1 MAQENPTL
9 TGQFD
14 GFLRP
19 EMAQPYF
26 EEARKRSSVQ
36 QLARQIPLGINGQEI
51 PYTTSKAT
59 ASWVSEAGHKPTT
72 ERGIALKSIKPHKI
86 AAISVVSAEVVRANP
101 GGYMELLKGDIA
113 EAFAVAFD
121 VAVYHGTN
129 SPFGAFIDQTSK
141 SVALGTAPA
150 AEGGVYKDVVN
161 GLDALVKDGKA
172 LNGFAFDKVVEP
184 TFLGNVDTIGRPL
197 FIDTPPVDTASVI
210 TPGRLIGRPAYL
222 GDQIKEGDV
231 VGYGGDWSQVV
242 WGVIGGISWKV
253 STEASVTI
261 GGQPVS
267 LFEHNLVAILA
278 EAEYGCLV
286 NDPEAFVKYTSGTAA
301 VVPDPVVAKASK

>member
-14 GFLRP
+14 GFLKP

-26 EEARKRSSVQ
+26 EEARKRSTVQ

-51 PYTTSKAT
+51 PYTTSKAS
-59 ASWVSEAGHKPTT
+59 AAWVSEAGHKPTT
-72 ERGIALKSIKPHKI
+72 ERGIGLKSIKPHKI

-121 VAVYHGTN
+121 QAVLHGTN
-129 SPFGAFIDQTSK
+129 TPFGAYVDESTK
-141 SVALGTAPA
+141 SVGLGA
-150 AEGGVYKDVVN
+150 ADQSKGSVYADVVS
-161 GLDALVKDGKA
+161 GLNLLVQDDKR
-172 LNGFAFDKVVEP
+172 LTGFVFDKVVEP
-184 TFLGNVDTIGRPL
+184 VFLSSTDTTGRPL

-222 GDQIKEGDV
+222 GDQVKQDPI
-231 VGYGGDWSQVV
+231 VGYGGDWNQIV

-253 STEASVTI
+253 STEASVTL

-286 NDPEAFVKYTSGTAA
+286 NDPEAFVKYTAPLTSA
-301 VVPDPVVAKASK
+301 DPVVAKASK